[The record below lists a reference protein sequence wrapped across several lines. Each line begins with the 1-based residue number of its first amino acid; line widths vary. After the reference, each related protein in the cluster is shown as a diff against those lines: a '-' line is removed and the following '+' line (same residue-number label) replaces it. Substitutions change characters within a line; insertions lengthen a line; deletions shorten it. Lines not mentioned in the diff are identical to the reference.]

1 MSGIELDWTEAEQL
15 WRRSG
20 RMDERLAMVE
30 RALAAIGRRR
40 TQDNHSATPGQDRDP
55 GRTK

>member
-30 RALAAIGRRR
+30 RALAAIGRR
-40 TQDNHSATPGQDRDP
+40 QDHDNHSVTPGQDRDP

>member
-30 RALAAIGRRR
+30 RALAAIGRRG
-40 TQDNHSATPGQDRDP
+40 TQDNHSVTPGQDRDP

>member
-1 MSGIELDWTEAEQL
+1 MSGVDHDWAEAERL

-20 RMDERLAMVE
+20 RMDERLDMVE
-30 RALAAIGRRR
+30 RALAAIGRR
-40 TQDNHSATPGQDRDP
+40 QESAIDSGTPGNDRDP